1 MSLFFDQYSLNTI
14 IRGFRFTVDP
24 RICLKKK
31 NGHERALS
39 HSKIV

>member
-24 RICLKKK
+24 RICLKK